1 MYKYIVY
8 RNVPMCINIIIV
20 IIIKDILS
28 KSYNNN
34 QVLLYLC
41 VVINNYRMF
50 IKNTIYNN
58 KTNLIL
64 DSRK

>member
-41 VVINNYRMF
+41 VVINNYRVF